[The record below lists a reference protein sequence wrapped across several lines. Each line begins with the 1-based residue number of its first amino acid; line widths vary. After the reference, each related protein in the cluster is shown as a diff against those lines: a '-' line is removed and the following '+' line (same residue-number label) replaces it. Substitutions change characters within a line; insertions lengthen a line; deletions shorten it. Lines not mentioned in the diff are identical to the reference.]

1 MQSGPAIYV
10 CINGEATL
18 EAFEHLK
25 TVFQEVKTLLN
36 DKVNVTL
43 DPENIPRD
51 YVQLPIDL
59 GYSMTYNELYVVNSL
74 KNGKPGDED
83 SLEDGPALED
93 IDKDCTVESVF
104 KINKETLETEYNLI
118 TLNLE
123 KIKMINLK
131 DVVAREDK
139 SITSND
145 LQYLSD
151 GTQH

>member
-25 TVFQEVKTLLN
+25 TVFQEVNTLLN
-36 DKVNVTL
+36 EKVNVTL
-43 DPENIPRD
+43 DPENIPRG

-59 GYSMTYNELYVVNSL
+59 SYSMTYNELYVVNSI
-74 KNGKPGDED
+74 KNGKPGDDD
-83 SLEDGPALED
+83 SLDDSPVLDE
-93 IDKDCTVESVF
+93 IDKECTVESVF

-131 DVVAREDK
+131 DVVARDNK
-139 SITSND
+139 VITSDD
-145 LQYLSD
+145 LQYENE
-151 GTQH
+151 GTLA